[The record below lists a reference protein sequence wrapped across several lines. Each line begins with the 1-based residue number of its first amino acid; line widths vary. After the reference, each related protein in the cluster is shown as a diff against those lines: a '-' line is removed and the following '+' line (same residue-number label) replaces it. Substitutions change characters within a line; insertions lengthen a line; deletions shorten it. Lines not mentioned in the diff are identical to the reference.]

1 MGVLKKLSGFELHT
15 NCNKKGLMDIRIEN
29 LSYFLLSKN
38 KKES

>member
-15 NCNKKGLMDIRIEN
+15 NCNKKGYPYRKFKL
-29 LSYFLLSKN
+29 LLLSKN

>member
-15 NCNKKGLMDIRIEN
+15 NCNKRVNGYPYRKFKL
-29 LSYFLLSKN
+29 LLLSKN